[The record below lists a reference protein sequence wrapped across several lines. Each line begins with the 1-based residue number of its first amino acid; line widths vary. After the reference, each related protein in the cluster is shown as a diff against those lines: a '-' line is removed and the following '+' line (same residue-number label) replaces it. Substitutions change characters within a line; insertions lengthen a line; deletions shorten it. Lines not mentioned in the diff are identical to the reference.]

1 MTAFTIYA
9 LRQDVQ
15 KARLLYDNQTS
26 ALTWEDGRPIV
37 QAQPGA
43 YRDAVAVSLDQ
54 PGRKGNI
61 RTLKV
66 SLGLLCNYEC
76 SYCSQRFVLSTP
88 VEFSPLW
95 PE

>member
-37 QAQPGA
+37 QA
-43 YRDAVAVSLDQ
+43 R
-54 PGRKGNI
+54 PGRYPSAGA
-61 RTLKV
+61 V
-66 SLGLLCNYEC
+66 PLG
-76 SYCSQRFVLSTP
+76 
-88 VEFSPLW
+88 
-95 PE
+95 